1 MKRLRR
7 LRNQRSRPR
16 FRGQS
21 FNRLVPNIL
30 TMIGLCAGLS
40 AMRFGLDGHFG
51 RSAVALVFAGCIDGL
66 DGRIARMLRATSHF
80 GAEFDSLSDF
90 LCFGVAPPFILYLW
104 SLHNGGRYSF
114 LPCILF
120 TVCMALRLARFN
132 AAITGPSEPPT
143 YAYNF
148 FTGVPAPA
156 GAGLALF
163 PLFVGLE
170 AHKLDWNGLFVAVNH
185 PAFVAVMLVGVAF
198 LLVST
203 LPVWS
208 FKNFKVPAQYILPI
222 LLGVCGFVAVLLAD
236 PWAAL
241 AGVGLTYL
249 IMLPFSR
256 RSFRRL
262 KADAEAL
269 QEEIPDEA
277 TPSGAGGGLVRD
289 GAL

>member
-1 MKRLRR
+1 
-7 LRNQRSRPR
+7 
-16 FRGQS
+16 
-21 FNRLVPNIL
+21 
-30 TMIGLCAGLS
+30 MIGLCAGLS

-51 RSAVALVFAGCIDGL
+51 LSAAALVLAACIDGV
-66 DGRIARMLRATSHF
+66 DGRIARMLRATTRF

-104 SLHNGGRYSF
+104 SLHGGGRYAF

-132 AAITGPSEPPT
+132 TDIGGPSEQPT

-156 GAGLALF
+156 GAGVVLF

-170 AHKLDWNGLFVAVNH
+170 ARKLHWEGLFTAVSHPLFVAVL
-185 PAFVAVMLVGVAF
+185 MIGVAF

-208 FKNFKVPAQYILPI
+208 FKNFKVRAEYVLPI
-222 LLGVCGFVAVLLAD
+222 LLGVGAFVAVMVAD

-241 AGVGLTYL
+241 AAVGLAYL

-269 QEEIPDEA
+269 QEEIPDEER
-277 TPSGAGGGLVRD
+277 G
-289 GAL
+289 